1 MDSYKEQLDPED
13 VAHIPGRIKDEWIGF
28 TYKQDEGF
36 EELKWKEGSR
46 RHTFAKVSGVE
57 KSENQLE

>member
-36 EELKWKEGSR
+36 EELK
-46 RHTFAKVSGVE
+46 
-57 KSENQLE
+57 